1 MKRNAVIAALTAV
14 AVIGGGAA
22 AVAVSSGDDAPATAS
37 PADRVSLVSGQEST
51 APADRDDDQDAKDDN
66 RDDQRDAKDDNR
78 DDQRDAKDDDRDDR
92 RDDAKDDQDD
102 QRDDKGA
109 AADPGNVTVAQ
120 AIAAALNHTSGT
132 VLSADL
138 DDDGDRR
145 WEVEVAT
152 GGSTVHEIEVDSTTG
167 KVVRTETDRDEDDAA
182 AELKAVQGAKVSARD
197 AAAAVDATVT
207 AVEFDDG
214 HWEVEAGE
222 ADWTVP
228 LDTPRASREG

>member
-51 APADRDDDQDAKDDN
+51 APADRDDDQDDDG
-66 RDDQRDAKDDNR
+66 
-78 DDQRDAKDDDRDDR
+78 
-92 RDDAKDDQDD
+92 DD

-207 AVEFDDG
+207 SVEFDDG

>member
-37 PADRVSLVSGQEST
+37 PADRVSLVSGTGQESA
-51 APADRDDDQDAKDDN
+51 APADRDDD
-66 RDDQRDAKDDNR
+66 RDDDRDAKG
-78 DDQRDAKDDDRDDR
+78 DDDRDDR
-92 RDDAKDDQDD
+92 RDDDKDDQSDD
-102 QRDDKGA
+102 QDA

-120 AIAAALNHTSGT
+120 AIAAALKHTSGT

-152 GGSTVHEIEVDSTTG
+152 GGSTVHEIDVDSTTG

-197 AAAAVDATVT
+197 AAAAVDGAVT
-207 AVEFDDG
+207 SVEFDDG
-214 HWEVEAGE
+214 RWEVEVGE

>member
-37 PADRVSLVSGQEST
+37 PADRVSLVAEQDT
-51 APADRDDDQDAKDDN
+51 AAPADRDDD
-66 RDDQRDAKDDNR
+66 RDDD
-78 DDQRDAKDDDRDDR
+78 RDAKDDDRDDR
-92 RDDAKDDQDD
+92 RDDDKDDQDD
-102 QRDDKGA
+102 RRDDKGA

-145 WEVEVAT
+145 WEVEIAT
-152 GGSTVHEIEVDSTTG
+152 GGSTVHEIDVDSATG
-167 KVVRTETDRDEDDAA
+167 KVVRAETDRDEDDAA
-182 AELKAVQGAKVSARD
+182 AELKAVKGAKVSARD
-197 AAAAVDATVT
+197 AAAAVDGTVT
-207 AVEFDDG
+207 SVEFDDG
-214 HWEVEAGE
+214 RWEVEVGE

-228 LDTPRASREG
+228 LDAPRASREG

>member
-37 PADRVSLVSGQEST
+37 PADRVSLVSGQESA
-51 APADRDDDQDAKDDN
+51 APADRDAKDE
-66 RDDQRDAKDDNR
+66 DDR
-78 DDQRDAKDDDRDDR
+78 DDRDDR
-92 RDDAKDDQDD
+92 RDDDQDDQDD
-102 QRDDKGA
+102 RRDDKGA
-109 AADPGNVTVAQ
+109 AAGPGNVTAAQ
-120 AIAAALNHTSGT
+120 AIAAALKHTSGT

-152 GGSTVHEIEVDSTTG
+152 GGSTVHEIDVDSTTG

-197 AAAAVDATVT
+197 AAAAVDGAVT
-207 AVEFDDG
+207 SVEFDDG
-214 HWEVEAGE
+214 RWEVEVGE

>member
-37 PADRVSLVSGQEST
+37 PADRVSLVSGQESA
-51 APADRDDDQDAKDDN
+51 APADRDDD
-66 RDDQRDAKDDNR
+66 RDAKDE
-78 DDQRDAKDDDRDDR
+78 DDRDDRDDR
-92 RDDAKDDQDD
+92 RDDDKDDQDD
-102 QRDDKGA
+102 RRDDKGA
-109 AADPGNVTVAQ
+109 AAGPGNVTAAQ
-120 AIAAALNHTSGT
+120 AIAAALKHTSGT

-197 AAAAVDATVT
+197 AAAAVDGAVT
-207 AVEFDDG
+207 SVEFDDG
-214 HWEVEAGE
+214 RWEVEVGE

>member
-37 PADRVSLVSGQEST
+37 PADRVSLVSGQESA
-51 APADRDDDQDAKDDN
+51 APADRDDD
-66 RDDQRDAKDDNR
+66 RDAKDE
-78 DDQRDAKDDDRDDR
+78 DDRDDRDDR
-92 RDDAKDDQDD
+92 RDDDKDDQDD
-102 QRDDKGA
+102 RRDDKGA
-109 AADPGNVTVAQ
+109 AAGPGNVTAAQ
-120 AIAAALNHTSGT
+120 AIAAALKHTSGT

-152 GGSTVHEIEVDSTTG
+152 GGSTVHEIDVDSTTG

-197 AAAAVDATVT
+197 AAAAVDGAVT
-207 AVEFDDG
+207 SVEFDDG
-214 HWEVEAGE
+214 RWEVEVGE

>member
-37 PADRVSLVSGQEST
+37 PADRVSLVAEQDSA
-51 APADRDDDQDAKDDN
+51 APADRDDD
-66 RDDQRDAKDDNR
+66 R
-78 DDQRDAKDDDRDDR
+78 DDDRD
-92 RDDAKDDQDD
+92 AKGDDDQDD
-102 QRDDKGA
+102 RRDDKGA

-145 WEVEVAT
+145 WEVEIAT
-152 GGSTVHEIEVDSTTG
+152 GGSTVHEIDVDSATG
-167 KVVRTETDRDEDDAA
+167 KIVRTETDRDEDDAA
-182 AELKAVQGAKVSARD
+182 AELKAVKGAKVSARD
-197 AAAAVDATVT
+197 AAAAVDGAVT
-207 AVEFDDG
+207 SVEFDDG
-214 HWEVEAGE
+214 RWEVEAGE

>member
-37 PADRVSLVSGQEST
+37 PADRVSLVSGTGQESA
-51 APADRDDDQDAKDDN
+51 APADRDDDQ
-66 RDDQRDAKDDNR
+66 
-78 DDQRDAKDDDRDDR
+78 DAKDDDRDDR

-109 AADPGNVTVAQ
+109 SADPGNVTVAQ

-152 GGSTVHEIEVDSTTG
+152 GGSTVHEIDVDSTTG

-182 AELKAVQGAKVSARD
+182 EELKAVQGAKVSARD

-207 AVEFDDG
+207 SVEFDDG

>member
-51 APADRDDDQDAKDDN
+51 APADRDDD
-66 RDDQRDAKDDNR
+66 RDDQRDD
-78 DDQRDAKDDDRDDR
+78 KDDDRDDR
-92 RDDAKDDQDD
+92 RDDAKDDRDDQDD
-102 QRDDKGA
+102 QRGDKGA

-120 AIAAALNHTSGT
+120 AVAAALNHTSGT

-197 AAAAVDATVT
+197 AAAAVDGAVT
-207 AVEFDDG
+207 SVEFDDG
-214 HWEVEAGE
+214 RWEVEVGE

>member
-37 PADRVSLVSGQEST
+37 PADRVSLVSGQET
-51 APADRDDDQDAKDDN
+51 AAPADRDDEQDDD
-66 RDDQRDAKDDNR
+66 RDAKGE
-78 DDQRDAKDDDRDDR
+78 DDRDDR
-92 RDDAKDDQDD
+92 RDDDKDDQDD
-102 QRDDKGA
+102 RRDDKGA
-109 AADPGNVTVAQ
+109 SADPGNVTAAQ
-120 AIAAALNHTSGT
+120 AIAAALKHTSGT

-138 DDDGDRR
+138 DDDDDGDRR

-152 GGSTVHEIEVDSTTG
+152 GGSTVHEIDVDSTTG

-197 AAAAVDATVT
+197 AAAAVDGAVT
-207 AVEFDDG
+207 SVEFDDG
-214 HWEVEAGE
+214 RWEVEVGE

>member
-37 PADRVSLVSGQEST
+37 PADRVSLVSGQET
-51 APADRDDDQDAKDDN
+51 AAPADRDDEQDDD
-66 RDDQRDAKDDNR
+66 RDAKGE
-78 DDQRDAKDDDRDDR
+78 DDRDDR
-92 RDDAKDDQDD
+92 RDDDKDDQDD
-102 QRDDKGA
+102 RRDDKGA
-109 AADPGNVTVAQ
+109 SADPGNVTAAQ
-120 AIAAALNHTSGT
+120 AIAAALKHTSGT

-138 DDDGDRR
+138 DDDDGDRR

-152 GGSTVHEIEVDSTTG
+152 GGSTVHEIDVDSTTG

-197 AAAAVDATVT
+197 AAAAVDGAVT
-207 AVEFDDG
+207 SVEFDDG
-214 HWEVEAGE
+214 RWEVEVGE

>member
-37 PADRVSLVSGQEST
+37 PADRVSLVSGQET
-51 APADRDDDQDAKDDN
+51 AAPADRDDEQDDD
-66 RDDQRDAKDDNR
+66 RDAKGE
-78 DDQRDAKDDDRDDR
+78 DDRDDR
-92 RDDAKDDQDD
+92 RDDDKDDQDD
-102 QRDDKGA
+102 RRDDKGA
-109 AADPGNVTVAQ
+109 SADPGNVTAAQ
-120 AIAAALNHTSGT
+120 AIAAALKHTSGT

-152 GGSTVHEIEVDSTTG
+152 GGSTVHEIDVDSTTG

-197 AAAAVDATVT
+197 ATAAVDGAVT
-207 AVEFDDG
+207 SVEFDDG
-214 HWEVEAGE
+214 RWEVEVGE

>member
-51 APADRDDDQDAKDDN
+51 APADRDDDQ
-66 RDDQRDAKDDNR
+66 
-78 DDQRDAKDDDRDDR
+78 DAKDDDRDDR

-152 GGSTVHEIEVDSTTG
+152 GGSTVHEIEIDSTTG

-207 AVEFDDG
+207 SVEFDDG

>member
-37 PADRVSLVSGQEST
+37 PADRVSLVAGQDSA
-51 APADRDDDQDAKDDN
+51 APADRDDD
-66 RDDQRDAKDDNR
+66 RDAKDD
-78 DDQRDAKDDDRDDR
+78 QDDRDDR
-92 RDDAKDDQDD
+92 RDDDKDDQDD
-102 QRDDKGA
+102 RRDDKGA

-145 WEVEVAT
+145 WEVEIAT
-152 GGSTVHEIEVDSTTG
+152 GGSTVHEIDVDSATG
-167 KVVRTETDRDEDDAA
+167 KIVRTETDRDEDDAA
-182 AELKAVQGAKVSARD
+182 AELKAVKGAKVSARD
-197 AAAAVDATVT
+197 AAAAVDGAVT
-207 AVEFDDG
+207 SVEFDDG
-214 HWEVEAGE
+214 RWEVEAGE

>member
-37 PADRVSLVSGQEST
+37 PADRVSLVSGQESA
-51 APADRDDDQDAKDDN
+51 APADRDDD
-66 RDDQRDAKDDNR
+66 RDAKDE
-78 DDQRDAKDDDRDDR
+78 DDRDDRDDR
-92 RDDAKDDQDD
+92 RDDDQDDQDD
-102 QRDDKGA
+102 RRDDKGA
-109 AADPGNVTVAQ
+109 AAGPGNVTAAQ
-120 AIAAALNHTSGT
+120 AIAAALKHTSGT

-152 GGSTVHEIEVDSTTG
+152 GGSTVHEIDVDSTTG

-197 AAAAVDATVT
+197 AAAAVDGAVT
-207 AVEFDDG
+207 SVEFDDG
-214 HWEVEAGE
+214 RWEVEVGE

>member
-37 PADRVSLVSGQEST
+37 PADRVSLVAEQDSA
-51 APADRDDDQDAKDDN
+51 APADRDDD
-66 RDDQRDAKDDNR
+66 RDAKDD
-78 DDQRDAKDDDRDDR
+78 QDDRDDR
-92 RDDAKDDQDD
+92 RDDDKDDQDD
-102 QRDDKGA
+102 RRDDKGA

-145 WEVEVAT
+145 WEVEIAT
-152 GGSTVHEIEVDSTTG
+152 GGSTVHEIDVDSATG
-167 KVVRTETDRDEDDAA
+167 KIVRTETDRDEDDAA
-182 AELKAVQGAKVSARD
+182 AELKAVKGAKVSARD
-197 AAAAVDATVT
+197 AAAAVDSTVT
-207 AVEFDDG
+207 SVEFDDG
-214 HWEVEAGE
+214 RWEVEAGE

>member
-37 PADRVSLVSGQEST
+37 PADRVSLVSGTGQESA
-51 APADRDDDQDAKDDN
+51 APADRDDDQDDD
-66 RDDQRDAKDDNR
+66 
-78 DDQRDAKDDDRDDR
+78 RDAKDDDRDDR
-92 RDDAKDDQDD
+92 RDDAKDDQDDQDD

-152 GGSTVHEIEVDSTTG
+152 GGSTVHEVEVDSTTG

-197 AAAAVDATVT
+197 AAAAVDTTVT
-207 AVEFDDG
+207 SVEFDDG

>member
-51 APADRDDDQDAKDDN
+51 APADRDDD
-66 RDDQRDAKDDNR
+66 RDDQRDD
-78 DDQRDAKDDDRDDR
+78 KDDDRDDR

-102 QRDDKGA
+102 QRGDKGA

-120 AIAAALNHTSGT
+120 AVAAALNHTSGT

-197 AAAAVDATVT
+197 AAAAVDGAVT
-207 AVEFDDG
+207 SVEFDDG
-214 HWEVEAGE
+214 RWEVEVGE

>member
-37 PADRVSLVSGQEST
+37 PADRVSLVAEQDSA
-51 APADRDDDQDAKDDN
+51 APADRDDD
-66 RDDQRDAKDDNR
+66 RDDDRDAKGD
-78 DDQRDAKDDDRDDR
+78 DDQDDRDDR
-92 RDDAKDDQDD
+92 RDDDKDDQDD
-102 QRDDKGA
+102 RRDDKGA

-145 WEVEVAT
+145 WEVEIAT
-152 GGSTVHEIEVDSTTG
+152 GGSTVHEIDVDSATG
-167 KVVRTETDRDEDDAA
+167 KIVRTETDRDEDDAA
-182 AELKAVQGAKVSARD
+182 AELKAVKGAKVSARD
-197 AAAAVDATVT
+197 AAAAVDSTVT
-207 AVEFDDG
+207 SVEFDDG
-214 HWEVEAGE
+214 RWEVEAGE

>member
-51 APADRDDDQDAKDDN
+51 APADRDDDL
-66 RDDQRDAKDDNR
+66 DDQRDD
-78 DDQRDAKDDDRDDR
+78 
-92 RDDAKDDQDD
+92 KDDQDD
-102 QRDDKGA
+102 QRGDKGA

-120 AIAAALNHTSGT
+120 AVAAALNHTSGT

-197 AAAAVDATVT
+197 AAAAVDGAVT
-207 AVEFDDG
+207 SVEFDDG
-214 HWEVEAGE
+214 RWEVEVGE

>member
-51 APADRDDDQDAKDDN
+51 APADRDDDQDAKDD
-66 RDDQRDAKDDNR
+66 
-78 DDQRDAKDDDRDDR
+78 
-92 RDDAKDDQDD
+92 DQDD

-152 GGSTVHEIEVDSTTG
+152 GGSTVHEIEIDSTTG
-167 KVVRTETDRDEDDAA
+167 KVVRTETDRDEGDAA

-207 AVEFDDG
+207 SVEFDDG

>member
-51 APADRDDDQDAKDDN
+51 APADRDD
-66 RDDQRDAKDDNR
+66 
-78 DDQRDAKDDDRDDR
+78 QRDAKDDDRDDR

-120 AIAAALNHTSGT
+120 AVAAALNHTSGT

-207 AVEFDDG
+207 SVEFDDG

>member
-51 APADRDDDQDAKDDN
+51 APADRDDDQD
-66 RDDQRDAKDDNR
+66 DQRDD
-78 DDQRDAKDDDRDDR
+78 KDDDRDDR

-197 AAAAVDATVT
+197 AAAAVDGAVT
-207 AVEFDDG
+207 SVEFDDG
-214 HWEVEAGE
+214 RWEVEVGE

>member
-51 APADRDDDQDAKDDN
+51 APADRDDDQDAKDD
-66 RDDQRDAKDDNR
+66 DR

-120 AIAAALNHTSGT
+120 AVAAALNHTSGT

-197 AAAAVDATVT
+197 AAASVDATVT
-207 AVEFDDG
+207 SVEFDDG

>member
-51 APADRDDDQDAKDDN
+51 APADRDDDQDAKDD
-66 RDDQRDAKDDNR
+66 
-78 DDQRDAKDDDRDDR
+78 DRDDR
-92 RDDAKDDQDD
+92 RDDAKDDQDDQDD

-152 GGSTVHEIEVDSTTG
+152 GGSTVHEIEIDSTTG

-207 AVEFDDG
+207 SVEFDDG

>member
-51 APADRDDDQDAKDDN
+51 APADRDDD
-66 RDDQRDAKDDNR
+66 RDDQRDD
-78 DDQRDAKDDDRDDR
+78 KDDDRDDR

-120 AIAAALNHTSGT
+120 AVAAALNHTSGT

-197 AAAAVDATVT
+197 AAAAVDGAVT
-207 AVEFDDG
+207 SVEFDDG
-214 HWEVEAGE
+214 RWEVEVGE

>member
-37 PADRVSLVSGQEST
+37 PADRVSLVAEQDSA
-51 APADRDDDQDAKDDN
+51 APADRDDD
-66 RDDQRDAKDDNR
+66 RDDDRDAKG
-78 DDQRDAKDDDRDDR
+78 DDDRDDR
-92 RDDAKDDQDD
+92 RDDDKDDQDD
-102 QRDDKGA
+102 RRDDKGA

-120 AIAAALNHTSGT
+120 AIAAALNHTFGT

-145 WEVEVAT
+145 WEVEIAT
-152 GGSTVHEIEVDSTTG
+152 GGSTVHEIDVDSTTG
-167 KVVRTETDRDEDDAA
+167 KVVRAETDRDEDDAA
-182 AELKAVQGAKVSARD
+182 AELKAVKGAKVSARD
-197 AAAAVDATVT
+197 AAAAVDGTVT
-207 AVEFDDG
+207 SVEFDDG
-214 HWEVEAGE
+214 RWEVEVGE

>member
-37 PADRVSLVSGQEST
+37 PADRVSLVSGQET
-51 APADRDDDQDAKDDN
+51 AAPADRDDDQDDEQDD
-66 RDDQRDAKDDNR
+66 DRDAKGEDDR
-78 DDQRDAKDDDRDDR
+78 DDRDDR
-92 RDDAKDDQDD
+92 RDDDKDDQDD
-102 QRDDKGA
+102 RRDDKGA
-109 AADPGNVTVAQ
+109 SADPGNVTAAQ
-120 AIAAALNHTSGT
+120 AIAAALKHTSGT

-152 GGSTVHEIEVDSTTG
+152 GGSTVHEIDVDSTTG

-182 AELKAVQGAKVSARD
+182 ADLKAVQGAKVSARD
-197 AAAAVDATVT
+197 AAAAVDGAVT
-207 AVEFDDG
+207 SVEFDDG
-214 HWEVEAGE
+214 RWEVEVGE

>member
-37 PADRVSLVSGQEST
+37 PADRVSLVAEQDSA
-51 APADRDDDQDAKDDN
+51 APADRDDD
-66 RDDQRDAKDDNR
+66 RDAKDD
-78 DDQRDAKDDDRDDR
+78 QDDRDDR
-92 RDDAKDDQDD
+92 RDDDKDDQDD
-102 QRDDKGA
+102 RRDDKGA

-145 WEVEVAT
+145 WEVEIAT
-152 GGSTVHEIEVDSTTG
+152 GGSTVHEIDVDSATG
-167 KVVRTETDRDEDDAA
+167 KIVRTETDRDEDDAA
-182 AELKAVQGAKVSARD
+182 AELKAVKGAKVSARD
-197 AAAAVDATVT
+197 AAAAVDGAVT
-207 AVEFDDG
+207 SVEFDDG
-214 HWEVEAGE
+214 RWEVEAGE

>member
-37 PADRVSLVSGQEST
+37 PADRVSLVAEQDSA
-51 APADRDDDQDAKDDN
+51 APADRDDD
-66 RDDQRDAKDDNR
+66 R
-78 DDQRDAKDDDRDDR
+78 DDRDDR
-92 RDDAKDDQDD
+92 RDDDKDDQDD
-102 QRDDKGA
+102 RRDDKGA

-145 WEVEVAT
+145 WEVEIAT
-152 GGSTVHEIEVDSTTG
+152 GGSTVHEIDVDSATG
-167 KVVRTETDRDEDDAA
+167 KIVRTETDRDEDDAA
-182 AELKAVQGAKVSARD
+182 AELKAVKGAKVSARD
-197 AAAAVDATVT
+197 AAAAVDSTVT
-207 AVEFDDG
+207 SVEFDDG
-214 HWEVEAGE
+214 RWEVEVGE

>member
-51 APADRDDDQDAKDDN
+51 APADRDDDQ
-66 RDDQRDAKDDNR
+66 
-78 DDQRDAKDDDRDDR
+78 DAKDDDRDDR

-152 GGSTVHEIEVDSTTG
+152 GGSTVHEIDVDSTTG

-197 AAAAVDATVT
+197 AAAAVDATIT
-207 AVEFDDG
+207 SVEFDDG

>member
-22 AVAVSSGDDAPATAS
+22 AVAVSSGDDAAATAS
-37 PADRVSLVSGQEST
+37 PADRVSLVAEQDSA
-51 APADRDDDQDAKDDN
+51 APADRDDDRDDN
-66 RDDQRDAKDDNR
+66 RDAKGDQ
-78 DDQRDAKDDDRDDR
+78 DDRDDR
-92 RDDAKDDQDD
+92 RDDDKDDR
-102 QRDDKGA
+102 RDDKGV

-145 WEVEVAT
+145 WEVEIAT
-152 GGSTVHEIEVDSTTG
+152 GGSTVHEIDVDSATG
-167 KVVRTETDRDEDDAA
+167 KIVRTETDRDEDDAA
-182 AELKAVQGAKVSARD
+182 AELKAVKGAKVSARD
-197 AAAAVDATVT
+197 AAAAVDSAVT
-207 AVEFDDG
+207 SVEFDDG
-214 HWEVEAGE
+214 RWEVEVGE
-222 ADWTVP
+222 TDWTVP

>member
-37 PADRVSLVSGQEST
+37 PADRVSLVAEQDSA
-51 APADRDDDQDAKDDN
+51 APADRDDDRDDN
-66 RDDQRDAKDDNR
+66 RDAKGDQ
-78 DDQRDAKDDDRDDR
+78 DDRDDR
-92 RDDAKDDQDD
+92 RDDDKDDR
-102 QRDDKGA
+102 RDDKGV

-145 WEVEVAT
+145 WEVEIAT
-152 GGSTVHEIEVDSTTG
+152 GGSTVHEIDVDSATG
-167 KVVRTETDRDEDDAA
+167 KIVRTETDRDEDDAA
-182 AELKAVQGAKVSARD
+182 AELKAVKGAKVSARD
-197 AAAAVDATVT
+197 AAAAVDSAVT
-207 AVEFDDG
+207 SVEFDDG
-214 HWEVEAGE
+214 RWEVEVGE
-222 ADWTVP
+222 TDWTVP

>member
-51 APADRDDDQDAKDDN
+51 APADRDDD
-66 RDDQRDAKDDNR
+66 R

-92 RDDAKDDQDD
+92 RDDAKDDQDDQDD

-138 DDDGDRR
+138 NDDGDRR

-152 GGSTVHEIEVDSTTG
+152 GGSTVHEIDVDSTTG

-197 AAAAVDATVT
+197 AVAAVDATVT
-207 AVEFDDG
+207 SVEFDDG

-222 ADWTVP
+222 TDWTVP

>member
-37 PADRVSLVSGQEST
+37 PADRVSLVSGTGQESA
-51 APADRDDDQDAKDDN
+51 APSDRDDD
-66 RDDQRDAKDDNR
+66 RDDDRDAKGDDDR
-78 DDQRDAKDDDRDDR
+78 DDRDDR
-92 RDDAKDDQDD
+92 RDDDKDDQDD
-102 QRDDKGA
+102 QRDDRGA

-120 AIAAALNHTSGT
+120 AIAAALKHTSGT

-152 GGSTVHEIEVDSTTG
+152 GGSTVHEIDVDSTTG

-197 AAAAVDATVT
+197 AAAAVDGTVT
-207 AVEFDDG
+207 SVEFDDG
-214 HWEVEAGE
+214 RWEVEVGE

>member
-37 PADRVSLVSGQEST
+37 PADRVSLVSGQESA
-51 APADRDDDQDAKDDN
+51 APADRDDD
-66 RDDQRDAKDDNR
+66 RDDDRDAR
-78 DDQRDAKDDDRDDR
+78 DEDDRDDR
-92 RDDAKDDQDD
+92 RDDDQDD
-102 QRDDKGA
+102 RRDDKGA
-109 AADPGNVTVAQ
+109 AAGPGNVTAAQ
-120 AIAAALNHTSGT
+120 AIAAALKHTSGT

-152 GGSTVHEIEVDSTTG
+152 GGSTVHEIDVDSTTG

-197 AAAAVDATVT
+197 AAAAVDGAVT
-207 AVEFDDG
+207 SVEFDDG
-214 HWEVEAGE
+214 RWEVEVGE

>member
-37 PADRVSLVSGQEST
+37 PADRVSLVSGQESA
-51 APADRDDDQDAKDDN
+51 APADRDDD
-66 RDDQRDAKDDNR
+66 RDAKDE
-78 DDQRDAKDDDRDDR
+78 DDRDDR
-92 RDDAKDDQDD
+92 DDRDDDKDDQDD
-102 QRDDKGA
+102 RRDDKGA
-109 AADPGNVTVAQ
+109 AAGPGNVTAAQ
-120 AIAAALNHTSGT
+120 AIAAALKHTSGT

-152 GGSTVHEIEVDSTTG
+152 GGSTVHEIDVDSTTG

-197 AAAAVDATVT
+197 AAAAVDGAVT
-207 AVEFDDG
+207 SVEFDDG
-214 HWEVEAGE
+214 RWEVEVGE